1 MRGLTFVEKSPNF
14 GTLIIFA
21 EYPFFCFDKNLKEKD
36 GSPCVFLKNYKE
48 MVRYFPSSPIKVTF
62 FHTF

>member
-36 GSPCVFLKNYKE
+36 GSPRVFLKVLAKNS
-48 MVRYFPSSPIKVTF
+48 RF
-62 FHTF
+62 F